1 MTVNEEGYRKEEGGD
16 IKIPVN
22 SCFADDMTVVIV
34 ETKENLIYVRDIF
47 VDFSEISVL
56 EINEGKTKI
65 IRIGTRLDDLVPTTK
80 EVAFK
85 YGQKFTLLGEEIDN
99 KLKKLDENF

>member
-1 MTVNEEGYRKEEGGD
+1 ME
-16 IKIPVN
+16 
-22 SCFADDMTVVIV
+22 
-34 ETKENLIYVRDIF
+34 
-47 VDFSEISVL
+47 FSEISGL

-85 YGQKFTLLGEEIDN
+85 YAQKIILLGLEIDN
-99 KLKKLDENF
+99 ILKKLKKS

>member
-1 MTVNEEGYRKEEGGD
+1 MDEDGGD

-22 SCFADDMTVVIV
+22 SWFVDDMTIVIL
-34 ETKENLIYVRDIF
+34 ETKDNLIYIRKIF
-47 VDFSEISVL
+47 VEFSEISGL

-65 IRIGTRLDDLVPTTK
+65 IRIGTRLDDVVPTTA

-85 YGQKFTLLGEEIDN
+85 YSQKFGILGVEIDN
-99 KLKKLDENF
+99 KLKKT

>member
-1 MTVNEEGYRKEEGGD
+1 
-16 IKIPVN
+16 
-22 SCFADDMTVVIV
+22 MTVVIV

-47 VDFSEISVL
+47 VEFSEISGL

-80 EVAFK
+80 EDAFK
-85 YGQKFTLLGEEIDN
+85 
-99 KLKKLDENF
+99 

>member
-1 MTVNEEGYRKEEGGD
+1 
-16 IKIPVN
+16 
-22 SCFADDMTVVIV
+22 MTVVII

-47 VDFSEISVL
+47 VEFSEISGL

-65 IRIGTRLDDLVPTTK
+65 IRIGTRLDDVVPTTK

-85 YGQKFTLLGEEIDN
+85 YAQKFTHLGVEIDN
-99 KLKKLDENF
+99 KLKKLDENFKVQEKLRQK